1 MVFSVG
7 KDFFTLI
14 TFQLFIG
21 FFMSTY
27 RIYARWAEQKVTDK
41 TVTENKAVADFAW
54 EELRRLSWNGEVK
67 PIGLTYTCNGKQ
79 VDYIDL
85 TPGVG

>member
-1 MVFSVG
+1 
-7 KDFFTLI
+7 
-14 TFQLFIG
+14 
-21 FFMSTY
+21 MSTY

-67 PIGLTYTCNGKQ
+67 PI
-79 VDYIDL
+79 DL

>member
-1 MVFSVG
+1 VRVKIS
-7 KDFFTLI
+7 LPSL
-14 TFQLFIG
+14 LFNDLLG

-41 TVTENKAVADFAW
+41 TVTESKAVADFAW